1 MASGHSRIGIIGT
14 GAIGGFYGLMLA
26 RAGQDVHFLLRSEYA
41 AVTARGLRVESQVHG
56 ALQLDSVQAYRQ
68 AADMPPCDWLFVAA
82 KTTSNAALAPAIVQ
96 AAAPGAKVVL
106 LQNGLGV
113 EDALRPLLRDD
124 MHLLGGLCAICAHRA
139 EPGVVV
145 HQALGAVNLGYH
157 TGPADAEQRQRIVDE
172 GVALFRAAGIDS
184 TGMPS
189 LAQARWMKLIWN
201 AAFNGLSVLLDAD
214 TRTLLPVNSSG
225 WSCRRSRELH
235 RRAATHCRRQSRK
248 RCCKGP
254 LRCLTTC
261 RACITIVG
269 RIGRW
274 SSRPFMPCRWRR
286 LRRPVMRCR
295 EPKCFTGPCVSWMQ
309 PPSRRA
315 DCSGATLRATA
326 GAGKNPED
334 GLCSRLYH
342 SSGYKHGR

>member
-139 EPGVVV
+139 EPGIVV

-189 LAQARWMKLIWN
+189 LAQARWMKLVWN

-214 TRTLLPVNSSG
+214 TRTLLRNDD
-225 WSCRRSRELH
+225 SRELVRLVMQEVEGAAQACGYTLPPAITEKMLQGTAAMPDYLPSMYHDH
-235 RRAATHCRRQSRK
+235 RAHRPMELEAIYAVPLAQAAQAGYAMPRTEVLYRA
-248 RCCKGP
+248 
-254 LRCLTTC
+254 L
-261 RACITIVG
+261 
-269 RIGRW
+269 
-274 SSRPFMPCRWRR
+274 
-286 LRRPVMRCR
+286 
-295 EPKCFTGPCVSWMQ
+295 CFLDAAAQ
-309 PPSRRA
+309 PP
-315 DCSGATLRATA
+315 G
-326 GAGKNPED
+326 
-334 GLCSRLYH
+334 
-342 SSGYKHGR
+342 